1 MKPAS
6 LFITV
11 LFVAL
16 LAGPAFARADA
27 FFQSVSDIPLMPGLS
42 EITDQEV
49 VFDKPEGRIVEAAA
63 STSRNRDAILSFY
76 DSTLPQLGWDKT
88 GAGTFVRSG
97 ETLKIGIEDA
107 GGGRLVH
114 IAILP
119 RS

>member
-6 LFITV
+6 LLIAV
-11 LFVAL
+11 LFLAL
-16 LAGPAFARADA
+16 LSGPARAEA
-27 FFQSVSDIPLMPGLS
+27 FFQSVSDIPLMPGLN

-49 VFDKPEGRIVEAAA
+49 VFDKPEGRIAEAAA

-107 GGGRLVH
+107 AGARLVH